1 MPSKKSSG
9 DKDIHNDHYFQKVFD
24 VTCLIPEGKV
34 STYGAIA
41 DFLALGSARMV
52 GWALNQSHRQEQFIP
67 AHRVVNRL
75 GELSGRMHFATPTLM
90 QERLEKEGVIVVN
103 DKIDN
108 INHYFWHPRELAEY

>member
-41 DFLALGSARMV
+41 DFLALGSAI
-52 GWALNQSHRQEQFIP
+52 GTGLFYGS
-67 AHRVVNRL
+67 
-75 GELSGRMHFATPTLM
+75 ATAIKMAGPSVL
-90 QERLEKEGVIVVN
+90 LAYIVAGIAIYI
-103 DKIDN
+103 IDN
-108 INHYFWHPRELAEY
+108 NSALTIRAQRPVGHGV